1 MITETAR
8 PFIDIAAPVAAA
20 LADGRPV
27 VALESTIITHGM
39 PFPANAEMAAA
50 VEQIILDG
58 GAVPA
63 TIAVVDGRL
72 KVGLNDA
79 ERNALAQVSGAMKLS
94 RADLGFAVAERRT
107 GGTTVAATMIVA
119 ALAGIKVFATG
130 GIGGVHK
137 GAEKSFDIA
146 ADLDELARTP
156 VIVVSAGAKAILDIE
171 KTLEVLETR
180 GVPVVAYRS
189 DVMPAFWSRS
199 SPFRAPLRLDE
210 PADIARFY
218 KTRRALGLEGGLL
231 VANPVGIEDEIAAD
245 AMAVHI
251 AAAQAAAEKEKIT
264 GKAVTPFLLS
274 AILELTG
281 GASLKTN
288 IALVENNARLAASI
302 AREV

>member
-8 PFIDIAAPVAAA
+8 PFIDIAAPVTAA
-20 LADGRPV
+20 LAEGRPV

-63 TIAVVDGRL
+63 TIAVIDGRL
-72 KVGLNDA
+72 KVGLSEA

-137 GAEKSFDIA
+137 GAEKSFDIS

-189 DVMPAFWSRS
+189 DVMPAFWSRT

-210 PADIARFY
+210 AADIARFY

-231 VANPVGIEDEIAAD
+231 VANPVGVKDEIAAD

-251 AAAQAAAEKEKIT
+251 AAAQAAAEKEKVS

-274 AILELTG
+274 RILELTA

-288 IALVENNARLAASI
+288 IALVENNARLAARI